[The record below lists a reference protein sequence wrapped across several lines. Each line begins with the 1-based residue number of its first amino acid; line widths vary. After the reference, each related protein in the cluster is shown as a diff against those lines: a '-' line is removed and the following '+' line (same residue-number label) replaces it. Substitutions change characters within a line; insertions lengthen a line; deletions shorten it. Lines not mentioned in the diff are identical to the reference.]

1 MKQWKMRLIALALML
16 AVLLSG
22 CTVKIPGALQGIL
35 SRYMPVKYED
45 MEYTRPDPTALQEAL
60 DACMDSAAGSDFD
73 RLEVDLYAYT
83 LQYQTYYT
91 NYSLA
96 NINYCRDLTDI
107 YWTDEYNYCLQLA
120 AQIDAG
126 RDQLMYALAAS
137 PSREKL
143 ETEEFF
149 GEGYF
154 DDYQGESIYDETFT
168 GMMDQESALISQYY
182 DLSAQAVEAQ
192 ADTYYDVLVPQMC
205 QVYVELVLLRQ
216 RIAAYAGYGSY
227 PDFAYDFY
235 YARDYTTAQERA
247 YLAQVRQE
255 LVPIYRELYTYG
267 VSGIRLHSCEE
278 SETYAYVQEL
288 AMSMGGIVQEAFE
301 LMDEAG
307 LCDIT
312 YSDNKYDASFEVFL
326 SLYGEP
332 YVFMNPT
339 GKDYDFLTFTHEFG
353 HFCNDYASYGS
364 GVSVDVAEIF
374 SQGLEYLSFFYVDA
388 PGSLEKYK
396 MLDSLCVY
404 VEQSCY
410 ADFEQR
416 AYAMEP
422 EELTVENVFELFRQ
436 VGSEYGFDSWDFDGR
451 MFVGVTHFFTNPC
464 YVFSYVVSNDAAL
477 QLYQLEKAE
486 QGAGLTLYQEQLDT
500 GEYSFLAFLESAGL
514 ESPFAQGRIEAVR
527 DTLRSA
533 LR

>member
-1 MKQWKMRLIALALML
+1 MKQWKMRLTALILML
-16 AVLLSG
+16 ALLLSG
-22 CTVKIPGALQGIL
+22 CTVKVPAALRGIL
-35 SRYMPVKYED
+35 SQYIPVKYED
-45 MEYTRPDPTALQEAL
+45 MEYTRPDPEAL
-60 DACMDSAAGSDFD
+60 EEALAACMTSAAETDFD
-73 RLEVDLYAYT
+73 QLERDLYVYT
-83 LQYQTYYT
+83 LQYQEYYT

-107 YWTDEYNYCLQLA
+107 YWTDEYNYCLELS

-126 RDQLMYALAAS
+126 RDQLMYALAES
-137 PSREKL
+137 PNREKL
-143 ETEEFF
+143 ETEEYF
-149 GEGYF
+149 GEGFF
-154 DDYQGESIYDETFT
+154 DDYEGESIYDETFT
-168 GMMDQESALISQYY
+168 GMMDQEAALISQYY
-182 DLSAQAVEAQ
+182 DLSAQAVDAQ
-192 ADTYYDVLVPQMC
+192 ADSYYDVLAPRMC
-205 QVYVELVLLRQ
+205 QVYVELVQLRQ
-216 RIAAYAGYGSY
+216 RIAAYAGYESY

-235 YARDYTTAQERA
+235 YTRDYTTAQERA

-278 SETYAYVQEL
+278 TETYGYVQEL
-288 AMSMGGIVQEAFE
+288 ATNMGGTVQEAFE
-301 LMDEAG
+301 LMSEAG
-307 LCDIT
+307 LYDIT

-326 SLYGEP
+326 GLYGEP

-339 GKDYDFLTFTHEFG
+339 GQDHDFLTFTHEFG

-374 SQGLEYLSFFYVDA
+374 SQGLEYLSFFYVED
-388 PGSLEKYK
+388 PRSLEKYK

-416 AYAMEP
+416 VYDMDP
-422 EELTVENVFELFRQ
+422 DDLTVENVFDLFEQ
-436 VGSEYGFDSWDFDGR
+436 VGSEYGFDAWGVEGN
-451 MFVGVTHFFTNPC
+451 MFVGITHFFTNPC
-464 YVFSYVVSNDAAL
+464 YVFSYVVSNDAAM

-486 QGAGLTLYQEQLDT
+486 QGAGLALYQEQLDT
-500 GEYSFLAFLESAGL
+500 VEYCFLAFLESAGL
-514 ESPFAQGRIEAVR
+514 ESPFAQGRIQSVR